1 MGGQRIACIIFIIV
15 LIFIVTFILKRKLRP
30 SSIILEQN
38 IKHVSSFVINR
49 KELRSKLLPEHQLYG
64 VFNPS
69 IIYRP
74 HNKDYVI
81 LFRVSSFVSC
91 SDNINLSPP
100 YHGVIYQGILDEK
113 NRVSN
118 LKLVDLPYETMK
130 YCTGGDPQPNN
141 GVEDPRVF
149 LFRKEL
155 WVAANANG
163 NRKKFPCVPLMCI
176 WKMSDSRNTFRYLK
190 TPKSLGSDNQSQKNW
205 APFEWNGM
213 LLFEYSVNPH
223 IILRANIENGETY
236 IFCKSENTTKPTL
249 SGGGAAITVYIG
261 KRKYFLNIAHL
272 WLPVSDWLEMFK
284 SYYNEGRLYNRDYYH
299 YFYLF
304 EAEPPFR
311 IVFMSDAFK
320 IAGGNEKVQ
329 FAGGCTYNSDQNKI
343 VISYGKK
350 DCDTAFAFYDIKDIL
365 ISDKVLS

>member
-1 MGGQRIACIIFIIV
+1 MGGQRIACIIFIV
-15 LIFIVTFILKRKLRP
+15 LIFIVAFFLIERESN
-30 SSIILEQN
+30 SSISIVHN
-38 IKHVSSFVINR
+38 IKHTNSFIIDR

-74 HNKDYVI
+74 YNKDYVI
-81 LFRVSSFVSC
+81 FFRVSSFVSC

-100 YHGVIYQGILDEK
+100 YHSVIYQGILDEK

-118 LKLVDLPYETMK
+118 LELVDLPYETMK

-163 NRKKFPCVPLMCI
+163 SRKTHECVPLMCI
-176 WKMSDSRNTFRYLK
+176 WKMSDPRNTFRYIK
-190 TPKSLGSDNQSQKNW
+190 TPRSLGSDNQSQKNW
-205 APFEWNGM
+205 APFEWNGE

-223 IILRANIENGETY
+223 IILRTNIESGKTIIIY
-236 IFCKSENTTKPTL
+236 KSEDTNKPKL
-249 SGGGAAITVYIG
+249 SGGGAAIAVYIG

-272 WLPVSDWLEMFK
+272 WLPVGNWLEIFK
-284 SYYNEGRLYNRDYYH
+284 SYYSEGRMYNRDYYH

-320 IAGGNEKVQ
+320 IAGGSEKVQ

-365 ISDKVLS
+365 ISEK